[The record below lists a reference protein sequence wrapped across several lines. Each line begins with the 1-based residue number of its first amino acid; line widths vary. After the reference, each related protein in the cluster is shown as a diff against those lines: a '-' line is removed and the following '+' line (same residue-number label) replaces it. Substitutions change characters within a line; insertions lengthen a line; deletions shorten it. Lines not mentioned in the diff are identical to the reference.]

1 MAHCFLE
8 IMTFQKNR
16 FLSILDV
23 ALCVVGLLMIFTAEP
38 VLLFHIVFVLLSVG
52 AFYWPF
58 RSFILRAISW
68 VTIDSLYVLQAVNIG
83 KTQADELI
91 EIPLLTIILFT
102 VFFIAQQRTKAER
115 RAHQLNSELT
125 DRVAEL
131 DNANRELNEY
141 TQKLQQTQEKL
152 IQEEKMSALGHL
164 VAGIAHEINN
174 PLGAIQ
180 ALIGNIIASLEQSLQ
195 ELPHLF
201 QTLPPEQQA
210 VFFALVEQSKA
221 SKGLLSSRE
230 ERQLKRQLRQTL
242 EEKGFQNAEQVA
254 NSLSK
259 MGIATQIEPFM
270 SLLSAPNSQ
279 SILNAAYNLGTI
291 QNSSQYIRL
300 SVDRASRIVFALKN
314 YVRQDQGGSK
324 VKACVTDGIET
335 ILTIYNNQLK
345 RGIEVTKVY
354 EEIPEI
360 LCYPDELTQVWSNL
374 IGNAIQAMNYK
385 GKLAITVW
393 GQKSHILVEIRDTG
407 EGVPTEIQ
415 GKIFEPFFTT
425 KPAGE
430 GSGLG
435 LHIVRQIIE
444 KHQGEISLETQPG
457 CTTFRVSLPIEQN

>member
-1 MAHCFLE
+1 
-8 IMTFQKNR
+8 
-16 FLSILDV
+16 
-23 ALCVVGLLMIFTAEP
+23 MIFTTET

-58 RSFILRAISW
+58 RSFILRAICW
-68 VTIDSLYVLQAVNIG
+68 VTIDSLYVFHAVNIG
-83 KTQADELI
+83 KTQTEELI
-91 EIPLLTIILFT
+91 EIPLLTIILFS
-102 VFFIAQQRTKAER
+102 VFFIAQQRAKAEKC
-115 RAHQLNSELT
+115 AQQLNSELIE
-125 DRVAEL
+125 RVAEL
-131 DNANRELNEY
+131 DNANQELNEY
-141 TQKLQQTQEKL
+141 TEKLQQTQETL

-201 QTLPPEQQA
+201 QTLPPDQLA
-210 VFFALVEQSKA
+210 DFFALVEQSNT

-230 ERQLKRQLRQTL
+230 ERQLKRALKQTL
-242 EEKGFQNAEQVA
+242 AEKKFENADQLA

-259 MGIATQIEPFM
+259 MGIATPLEPFM
-270 SLLSAPNSQ
+270 RLLCAPNSQ

-291 QNSSQYIRL
+291 QKSSQYIQL

-314 YVRQDQGGSK
+314 YVRQDQEGLK
-324 VKACVTDGIET
+324 VKACITDGIET

-345 RGIEVTKVY
+345 QGIEVTKCY

-385 GKLAITVW
+385 GRLAITVCE
-393 GQKSHILVEIRDTG
+393 QKDHILVE
-407 EGVPTEIQ
+407 
-415 GKIFEPFFTT
+415 
-425 KPAGE
+425 
-430 GSGLG
+430 
-435 LHIVRQIIE
+435 
-444 KHQGEISLETQPG
+444 
-457 CTTFRVSLPIEQN
+457 